1 MFAYYHGK
9 MLPFFERRGN
19 MNQGIKP
26 AIRSRGLL
34 KPLPVARV
42 AIPLAVKLST
52 KEYGQLQMGML
63 SYDMNQKWLAYVE
76 EPWLYLH
83 RSWSGVCMY
92 AIRFEQIG
100 DECHSVEAFVNGDS
114 SQDSRSVDTCFTDSE
129 GHSLLMQIL
138 VYQVVHQF
146 DGVRADENSWKSLYE
161 FQRKGVEALKAG
173 KHLIAFQTAP
183 ETGAMDTRLLLGAIA
198 GDVIGSSYEA
208 LGEKK
213 FDFDLFTN
221 WSKFTDD
228 TVLTCAVAQSVMH
241 GESFTKTMRRWG
253 KRHLMAG
260 YGQGFERWI
269 HDDTMGP
276 YGSSGNGSAMRVAA
290 IGLSGKSREE
300 VLELARKSAEGT
312 HNHPDGIMGA
322 QAIALAVWLA
332 LQGTDK
338 TTIRQE
344 ITSLSGYN
352 LNRSLDTIRPTY
364 GWSASCV
371 DSVPESILC
380 FLEADNY
387 EEAIR
392 NAISLGGDTDTMAAM
407 AGAIAAAY
415 WGGVPAD
422 ITRRVES
429 LLSLDIL
436 DTVNQFS
443 FIYPLK

>member
-1 MFAYYHGK
+1 
-9 MLPFFERRGN
+9 
-19 MNQGIKP
+19 
-26 AIRSRGLL
+26 
-34 KPLPVARV
+34 
-42 AIPLAVKLST
+42 
-52 KEYGQLQMGML
+52 
-63 SYDMNQKWLAYVE
+63 
-76 EPWLYLH
+76 
-83 RSWSGVCMY
+83 
-92 AIRFEQIG
+92 
-100 DECHSVEAFVNGDS
+100 
-114 SQDSRSVDTCFTDSE
+114 
-129 GHSLLMQIL
+129 
-138 VYQVVHQF
+138 
-146 DGVRADENSWKSLYE
+146 
-161 FQRKGVEALKAG
+161 
-173 KHLIAFQTAP
+173 
-183 ETGAMDTRLLLGAIA
+183 
-198 GDVIGSSYEA
+198 
-208 LGEKK
+208 
-213 FDFDLFTN
+213 
-221 WSKFTDD
+221 
-228 TVLTCAVAQSVMH
+228 
-241 GESFTKTMRRWG
+241 
-253 KRHLMAG
+253 
-260 YGQGFERWI
+260 
-269 HDDTMGP
+269 
-276 YGSSGNGSAMRVAA
+276 MRVAA